1 MPTNLITS
9 DNFRREAKRLLKKY
23 KSLKGEL
30 LELQDQLL
38 ENPEMGTALGYQAY
52 KIRLAVQSKGK
63 GKRGGL
69 RVITYVEIVIQV
81 EPDEEYIHNVVL
93 LSIYDKSE
101 YETIEDQHL
110 KQLIEDIK
118 RNNQD

>member
-81 EPDEEYIHNVVL
+81 EPDEEYIHNIVL
-93 LSIYDKSE
+93 PSIYDKSE